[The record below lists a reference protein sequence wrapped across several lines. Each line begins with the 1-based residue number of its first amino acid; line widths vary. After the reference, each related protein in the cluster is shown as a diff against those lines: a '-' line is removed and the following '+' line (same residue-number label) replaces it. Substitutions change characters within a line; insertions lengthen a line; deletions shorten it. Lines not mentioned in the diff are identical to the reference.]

1 MVTFLSLS
9 VSLSLD
15 LRLALRGDLE
25 RVVSKSMLGQL
36 EQYEIVK
43 GQIWQ
48 QYYSSIEEKVKSDWF
63 MNLYKTINVLA
74 NPSQVSLI
82 LIDFSL
88 TTSIDL
94 VNNQEKQNNTMRGI
108 RVLSILDLTYI
119 DKRGLCSLR
128 SLKTG
133 VSLSK
138 REITP
143 ATGNSRNHH
152 PKGFE
157 NMFHVWREV

>member
-9 VSLSLD
+9 VSFSLD
-15 LRLALRGDLE
+15 LRLAQRGDLE

-63 MNLYKTINVLA
+63 MNLYKTINLLA
-74 NPSQVSLI
+74 NPSHVSVI

-94 VNNQEKQNNTMRGI
+94 VNNQNKQNNTMRGI

-119 DKRGLCSLR
+119 DKRALCSER

-138 REITP
+138 
-143 ATGNSRNHH
+143 S
-152 PKGFE
+152 
-157 NMFHVWREV
+157 

>member
-9 VSLSLD
+9 LD
-15 LRLALRGDLE
+15 LRFALRGDLE

-48 QYYSSIEEKVKSDWF
+48 QYYSSIQEKVKSDWF

-74 NPSQVSLI
+74 NPSQVSVI

-94 VNNQEKQNNTMRGI
+94 VNNQNKQNYERHSC
-108 RVLSILDLTYI
+108 VVYI
-119 DKRGLCSLR
+119 
-128 SLKTG
+128 
-133 VSLSK
+133 
-138 REITP
+138 
-143 ATGNSRNHH
+143 
-152 PKGFE
+152 GFD
-157 NMFHVWREV
+157 VY

>member
-9 VSLSLD
+9 VSFSLD
-15 LRLALRGDLE
+15 LRLAQRGDLE

-74 NPSQVSLI
+74 NPSQVSVI

-94 VNNQEKQNNTMRGI
+94 VNNQNKQNNTMRGI

-119 DKRGLCSLR
+119 DKRALCSER

-138 REITP
+138 
-143 ATGNSRNHH
+143 S
-152 PKGFE
+152 
-157 NMFHVWREV
+157 

>member
-74 NPSQVSLI
+74 NPSQVSVI

-94 VNNQEKQNNTMRGI
+94 VNNQNKQNNTMRGI

-119 DKRGLCSLR
+119 DKRALCSER

-138 REITP
+138 
-143 ATGNSRNHH
+143 S
-152 PKGFE
+152 
-157 NMFHVWREV
+157 

>member
-1 MVTFLSLS
+1 MVDI
-9 VSLSLD
+9 D
-15 LRLALRGDLE
+15 LCKIVQCICVFTTLFPPVGGFVNWSHFCLCLCLRTSAWPCMGASRE
-25 RVVSKSMLGQL
+25 VVSKSMLGQL

-94 VNNQEKQNNTMRGI
+94 VNNQNKQNNTMRVI
-108 RVLSILDLTYI
+108 PVLSTLDLTYI
-119 DKRGLCSLR
+119 DKRALCSIR
-128 SLKTG
+128 SFKTG
-133 VSLSK
+133 VSFSK
-138 REITP
+138 
-143 ATGNSRNHH
+143 S
-152 PKGFE
+152 
-157 NMFHVWREV
+157 

>member
-48 QYYSSIEEKVKSDWF
+48 QYYSSIQEKVKSDWF
-63 MNLYKTINVLA
+63 MNLYKTINLLA
-74 NPSQVSLI
+74 NPSHVSVI

-119 DKRGLCSLR
+119 DKRGLCSER

-138 REITP
+138 R
-143 ATGNSRNHH
+143 
-152 PKGFE
+152 
-157 NMFHVWREV
+157 